1 MKKKRTLWQKIK
13 WLIKWS
19 AIFFFG
25 STLLA
30 VVVFKFVPVPAT
42 PLMIIRFAEQL
53 TSDKPVVWEK
63 DWVSIDEISPNMW
76 QAVIAG
82 EDQLFMQHYG
92 FDFESM
98 QKAFKSNKKGKR
110 IRGGSTVSQQTAKN
124 VFLWPKRSYVR
135 KAFEAYFT
143 ALIEMIWSKE
153 HIMEVYLN
161 VVELGD
167 GVYGC
172 EAAAQKYFKKPASK
186 LTKSEAAMIAALLPS
201 PLKSNPK
208 KPNGTLTKRRDRILK
223 QMGFFPQIDLKGN
236 DNPVMDPYKKKKSSK
251 KKKASK
257 KES

>member
-19 AIFFFG
+19 VIFFFG

-30 VVVFKFVPVPAT
+30 VVIFKFVPVPAT
-42 PLMIIRFAEQL
+42 PLMVIRLAEQI

-82 EDQLFMQHYG
+82 EDQRFMEHYG

-98 QKAFKSNKKGKR
+98 QKAFKHNKKGKK

-143 ALIEMIWSKE
+143 ALIEMIWGKE
-153 HIMEVYLN
+153 RIMEVYLN
-161 VVELGD
+161 IVELGN
-167 GVYGC
+167 GIYGC
-172 EAAAQKYFKKPASK
+172 EAAAQHYFKKPASK
-186 LTKSEAAMIAALLPS
+186 LTKAEAAMIAGMLPS

-208 KPNGTLTKRRDRILK
+208 NPNGSLIRRRDHILQ
-223 QMGFFPQIDLKGN
+223 QMGYFPQIDLKGN
-236 DNPVMDPYKKKKSSK
+236 NNPTMEKPKKKKSSK
-251 KKKASK
+251 KKK
-257 KES
+257 